1 MNLNLSWSRRWRR
14 RDAASPRRRRLAV
27 RFYAS
32 RGCTEE
38 FRDGVC
44 ATQVRKRS
52 DSFRSSRF
60 PVEPD
65 PETARYRPERAA
77 ADRLWRVLRKRSA
90 SGAVDATVVASA
102 LRVED
107 VSQLFGDRDVLHRRD
122 FVDTI
127 APLLKLSSSAPLR
140 SNARRAAFVDPD
152 VLRYG
157 SAATPNINSDQAAVG
172 FDFACRG
179 KATPNVNSDQAA
191 ARPHAARAAV
201 RECPQH

>member
-1 MNLNLSWSRRWRR
+1 M
-14 RDAASPRRRRLAV
+14 PRRLDAVDVAV
-27 RFYAS
+27 RDS
-32 RGCTEE
+32 TRLVDVQRQ
-38 FRDGVC
+38 FRDGVR

-140 SNARRAAFVDPD
+140 SNARRAAFVEPGDARP
-152 VLRYG
+152 G
-157 SAATPNINSDQAAVG
+157 SALLERDVYQSLSADTTPVTATAATSSPG
-172 FDFACRG
+172 DGSTTGR
-179 KATPNVNSDQAA
+179 AT
-191 ARPHAARAAV
+191 RA
-201 RECPQH
+201 